1 LLYQQIRAFPDAQV
15 ASGAPGLFSTE
26 LFLPW
31 IANLMRA
38 YQEQSESENGAF
50 LPKHSKFSKAYYTK
64 KVN

>member
-1 LLYQQIRAFPDAQV
+1 LLYLRIRAFEDTQV

-26 LFLPW
+26 LFLPGV
-31 IANLMRA
+31 ANLMRA
-38 YQEQSESENGAF
+38 YQEQSDSENGAF